1 MVVHD
6 MRNPTNQMEFMVT
19 ETLVLLKELKS
30 QIKDKLNLILEVRN
44 RPN

>member
-6 MRNPTNQMEFMVT
+6 MRNPTNQMEFMVS
-19 ETLVLLKELKS
+19 ETLFLLKELKS
-30 QIKDKLNLILEVRN
+30 KIKDKLNLILEVRN